1 LDHLNEQI
9 SSGKK
14 EYFFEEGL
22 NLAEKREFLTNKS
35 PEEVT
40 GALTG

>member
-22 NLAEKREFLTNKS
+22 NLVEKAREF
-35 PEEVT
+35 
-40 GALTG
+40 

>member
-22 NLAEKREFLTNKS
+22 NLAEARRVFNE
-35 PEEVT
+35 
-40 GALTG
+40 